1 MSTIA
6 QSAIADLSAQERL
19 SLIAL
24 LWDSLSD
31 DQTPLP
37 ETQRA
42 ELERRIASFDVDR
55 FGAASWKSLKIELRS
70 HSNLSARG
78 EG

>member
-1 MSTIA
+1 MPTLT
-6 QSAIADLSAQERL
+6 QSAIATFSAQERL

-37 ETQRA
+37 EAQRA
-42 ELERRIASFDVDR
+42 ELERRLARFEEDR
-55 FGAASWKSLKIELRS
+55 AGAVSWDDSKAELRTR
-70 HSNLSARG
+70 AP
-78 EG
+78 

>member
-1 MSTIA
+1 MPTLT

-37 ETQRA
+37 EAQRA
-42 ELERRIASFDVDR
+42 ELERRLARFEEDR
-55 FGAASWKSLKIELRS
+55 AGAVSWDDLRSELRTR
-70 HSNLSARG
+70 AP
-78 EG
+78 